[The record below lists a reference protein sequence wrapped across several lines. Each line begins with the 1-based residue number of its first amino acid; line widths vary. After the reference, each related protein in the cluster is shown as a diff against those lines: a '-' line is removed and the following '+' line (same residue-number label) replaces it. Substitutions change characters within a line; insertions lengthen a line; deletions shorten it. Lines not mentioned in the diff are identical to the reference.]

1 MCYNENMK
9 EVEFKHHVELVNNSK
24 EKDLFEKH
32 KDYIL
37 EVTNEF
43 LSGYDF
49 SANLTI
55 RVEDISN
62 DAEFV
67 NGEVSDAFSGVTKY
81 GHFIGLSSM
90 LLRAT
95 ECDQGLRLCSALFHE
110 LAHVYDHHHILKS
123 PYCKFNPMNLS
134 HKTIDDLVF
143 ACGYH
148 FWTEY
153 FAYYK
158 TYWLFDE
165 EREKYP
171 TFLKIV
177 NAYKSLKERHAEID
191 KYVWTDR
198 KRVERKCAG
207 FIKDVEAFIYSLSKY
222 MAGNANKRK
231 SYQYCDKTKNMK
243 EFGEVETIVQRL
255 YAKVAPIFTNTYGRG
270 MTNKIGWLGNS
281 IIVNVYQ
288 KFNIC
293 PVQGKKRAHYVLYP
307 GEEE

>member
-1 MCYNENMK
+1 MK

-37 EVTNEF
+37 EVANEF
-43 LSGYDF
+43 LSSFDF

-95 ECDQGLRLCSALFHE
+95 EHDQGLRLCSALFHE

-123 PYCKFNPMNLS
+123 PYCKFNPMKLS
-134 HKTIDDLVF
+134 QETVDDLVF

-148 FWTEY
+148 FGQSFLRIIKHIGCLKKTENNIQ
-153 FAYYK
+153 
-158 TYWLFDE
+158 LF
-165 EREKYP
+165 
-171 TFLKIV
+171 
-177 NAYKSLKERHAEID
+177 
-191 KYVWTDR
+191 
-198 KRVERKCAG
+198 
-207 FIKDVEAFIYSLSKY
+207 
-222 MAGNANKRK
+222 
-231 SYQYCDKTKNMK
+231 
-243 EFGEVETIVQRL
+243 
-255 YAKVAPIFTNTYGRG
+255 
-270 MTNKIGWLGNS
+270 
-281 IIVNVYQ
+281 
-288 KFNIC
+288 
-293 PVQGKKRAHYVLYP
+293 
-307 GEEE
+307 